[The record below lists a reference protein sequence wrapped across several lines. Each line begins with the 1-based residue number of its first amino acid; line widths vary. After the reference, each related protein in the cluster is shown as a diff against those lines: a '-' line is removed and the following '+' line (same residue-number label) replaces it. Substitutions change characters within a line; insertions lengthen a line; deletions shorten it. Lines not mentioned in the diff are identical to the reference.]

1 MGLKATYVLELIHQ
15 RSLLSYDAKLTVRVR
30 VRVRVRVI
38 VRVRGLF
45 AVTKEI
51 KTIKSINQ

>member
-30 VRVRVRVI
+30 VRVI

>member
-1 MGLKATYVLELIHQ
+1 LGLKATYVLELIHQ
-15 RSLLSYDAKLTVRVR
+15 PCLLSYDAKLT
-30 VRVRVRVI
+30 VRVI